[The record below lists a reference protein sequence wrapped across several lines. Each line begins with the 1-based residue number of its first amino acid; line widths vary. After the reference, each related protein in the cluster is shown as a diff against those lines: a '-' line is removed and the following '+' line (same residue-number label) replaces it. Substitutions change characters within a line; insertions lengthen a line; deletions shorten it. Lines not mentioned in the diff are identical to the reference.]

1 MSSANEVRF
10 SKLKGRDN
18 YDTWRMAAK
27 SFLVIKGYWSCILKE
42 PTTGKTD
49 EAEKDLK
56 AWSELNLLLDESI
69 YSYIADTDTAKK
81 AWDALES
88 AFQDSG
94 LCRKVHL
101 LKQLVQLKLEECVS
115 IEDYVNKMM
124 TTSLKVKKSGLK
136 LDDEVTASLLLAGL
150 PENFDPLV
158 MAVEN
163 SGKTLTIDGVRTL
176 LLQETRLET
185 STSGDR
191 AFFNKAKKKQ
201 QNSFK
206 CHACG
211 TIGHF
216 AKNCPDKSKGK
227 TDEVYAVL

>member
-18 YDTWRMAAK
+18 YDTWQMAAK
-27 SFLVIKGYWSCILKE
+27 SYLVIKGHWPCILKE
-42 PTTGKTD
+42 PTAGKSD

-56 AWSELNLLLDESI
+56 AWSEINLLLDESI
-69 YSYIADTDTAKK
+69 YSYIAATTTAKQ

-94 LCRKVHL
+94 LSRKVHL
-101 LKQLVQLKLEECVS
+101 LKQLVQLKLEECES
-115 IEDYVNKMM
+115 IDDYVNKMM
-124 TTSLKVKKSGLK
+124 MTSLKVKKSGLK
-136 LDDEVTASLLLAGL
+136 LDDEVTASILLAGL

-163 SGKTLTIDGVRTL
+163 SGKTLTIDGVKTL
-176 LLQETRLET
+176 LLQETRLEQ

-191 AFFNKAKKKQ
+191 AFLTKGKKKH

-206 CHACG
+206 CHVCG

-216 AKNCPDKSKGK
+216 ARNCPNKSTGK
-227 TDEVYAVL
+227 MDRVL